1 MKNFPNAFVIIISAV
16 LLAWVLTYIIPQGSY
31 ERITDVD
38 SGITTVV
45 SDSYQETKGNHLSAF
60 EVMLTIPRGIAGRA
74 DVVVLILL
82 LGGCFYVIEKTGA
95 LSQGLHKLVKI
106 LKGKEVVS
114 LVIVSLLFTAA
125 GVSIGMQEEVIAMMP
140 VLLIFGKSMGFNPY
154 TTIYMSYGSTVLGS
168 SFSPSNPFGVIIA
181 QQEAGLPLLSGSG
194 FRLIVL
200 GIAFLLWVLYLIRY
214 AKNNKVD
221 KIEASGSHGK
231 MDLNAKIILTLLC
244 LTFVIVLYGL
254 LILDW
259 GFMEMSATFFV
270 LGIISG
276 LLGKLGVNGTGEAY
290 VNGFKEMIFAAMIIG
305 LANSISMVLK
315 EGMIIDSIVYGLF
328 GPLKYLSASV
338 SGVLM
343 MVSHAILHFPIP
355 SYSGQA
361 ILTMPILVPLSDLI
375 GISRQTC
382 VLAYQ
387 YGAIMGDMIVPT
399 NGALMAI
406 LAVCGIPYNKW
417 FQFAW
422 KPTVL
427 MLLLGGLSIVV
438 AVYIGYN

>member
-31 ERITDVD
+31 QRITNEQT
-38 SGITTVV
+38 GITTVV
-45 SDSYQETKGNHLSAF
+45 NDSYQETEGNHLSAF
-60 EVMLTIPRGIAGRA
+60 EVMLSIPKGVAGRA

-140 VLLIFGKSMGFNPY
+140 VLLIFGKSMGFNTY

-181 QQEAGLPLLSGSG
+181 QQEAGLALLSGSG

-221 KIEASGSHGK
+221 KIEASGSHEK

-244 LTFVIVLYGL
+244 LTFAIVLYGL
-254 LILDW
+254 LMLDW

-387 YGAIMGDMIVPT
+387 YGAIMGDLIVPT

-417 FQFAW
+417 FRFAW
-422 KPTVL
+422 KPLVL
-427 MLLLGGLSIVV
+427 MLALGGISIVA

>member
-1 MKNFPNAFVIIISAV
+1 MKNFPNAFVIIIGVV
-16 LLAWVLTYIIPQGSY
+16 LFAWVLTFIIPQGSY
-31 ERITDVD
+31 QRITDVD
-38 SGITTVV
+38 TGITTVV
-45 SDSYQETKGNHLSAF
+45 SNSYQEMDGDHLSAF
-60 EVMLTIPRGIAGRA
+60 DVMLSIPNGVAGRA
-74 DVVVLILL
+74 DAIVLILL
-82 LGGCFYVIEKTGA
+82 LGGCFFVIEKTGA
-95 LSQGLHKLVKI
+95 LSEGLYKI
-106 LKGKEVVS
+106 VNVLKGREGLS

-140 VLLIFGKSMGFNPY
+140 VLLIFGKSMGFNTY

-181 QQEAGLPLLSGSG
+181 QQEAGVPLLSGSG
-194 FRLIVL
+194 FRLVVL
-200 GIAFLLWVLYLIRY
+200 GIAFLVWVIYLIRY
-214 AKNNKVD
+214 AAKNRMEKV
-221 KIEASGSHGK
+221 EASTPHEKMSH
-231 MDLNAKIILTLLC
+231 NSTIILTLLG
-244 LTFVIVLYGL
+244 LTFIIVMYGL
-254 LILDW
+254 LQLDW
-259 GFMEMSATFFV
+259 GFMEMSASFFA
-270 LGIISG
+270 LGVVSG

-290 VNGFKEMIFAAMIIG
+290 VNGFKEMIFAAIIIG
-305 LANSISMVLK
+305 FANSISMVLK
-315 EGMIIDSIVYGLF
+315 EGMIIDSIVFGLF
-328 GPLKYLSASV
+328 GPLQYLSASV

-387 YGAIMGDMIVPT
+387 YGAIMGDLIVPT

-417 FQFAW
+417 FRFAW
-422 KPTVL
+422 KPLVL
-427 MLLLGGLSIVV
+427 ILALGALSIIV
-438 AVYIGYN
+438 AIYTGYN